1 MSLIIPKKM
10 QKGDTI
16 GFISPSAGLA
26 PLAMHRI
33 EKAIQTFEELGYK
46 VKIAKNALKNQG
58 YVSGTIKERLSDI
71 HSMFKDPEIK
81 MIICTIGG
89 NHSNQLIKHLNY
101 DLIKRN
107 PKIFIGYSDIT
118 VLHFAIQSQA
128 NLATYYGPCVMTQFG
143 EYPKILGYTLEYF
156 NKELVDEKNKS
167 SYEIYHSKTW
177 TDEVL
182 DWFKKEDLQRPRIQ
196 RPNKGYKWLKSGKS
210 RGEILGGTIPSINH
224 LMGTKYWVNPEN
236 KIYFLDIP
244 ENPNDIR
251 KGLSIGDIDSYLADL
266 DNLGLFDSIRGLIIG
281 RPPHYTSEEDLQLR
295 KLIIKYVGRKKY
307 PILYNANIGHIDPI
321 ITLRYGA
328 VVELDSYSNKF
339 RIV

>member
-1 MSLIIPKKM
+1 MSLIIPKKLE
-10 QKGDTI
+10 KGDKI

-26 PLAMHRI
+26 PFAMHRI

-46 VKIAKNALKNQG
+46 VKIAKNALKNRG
-58 YVSGTIKERLSDI
+58 YVSGTIEERVDDI

-89 NHSNQLIKHLNY
+89 NHSNQLVKHLNY

-128 NLATYYGPCVMTQFG
+128 NLATYYGPCIMTQFG
-143 EYPKILGYTLEYF
+143 EYPKIMNYTLGYF
-156 NKELVDEKNKS
+156 KKELTDEESKS
-167 SYEIYHSKTW
+167 SYEICPSKTW

-182 DWFKKEDLQRPRIQ
+182 DWFKKQDLQRPRTQ
-196 RPNKGYKWLKSGKS
+196 SPHKGYKWLKSGKS

-224 LMGTKYWVNPEN
+224 LAGTKYWINPKE
-236 KIYFLDIP
+236 KIYFFDIP
-244 ENPNDIR
+244 EDPSDIR

-266 DNLGLFDSIRGLIIG
+266 NNLGLFDSIRGLIIG
-281 RPPHYTSEEDLQLR
+281 RPPHYSQEEDLQLR
-295 KLIIKYVGRKKY
+295 KLILKYMDRKKC
-307 PILYNANIGHIDPI
+307 PILYNVNIGHTDPI

-328 VVELDSYSNKF
+328 IVEIDSYANKF
-339 RIV
+339 RVV

>member
-1 MSLIIPKKM
+1 MSLIIPKKL
-10 QKGDTI
+10 QKGDGV
-16 GFISPSAGLA
+16 GFVSPSAGLA
-26 PLAMHRI
+26 PFASHRV
-33 EKAIQTFEELGYK
+33 EKAIQTFKELGYK
-46 VKIAKNALKNQG
+46 VKIAKNALENRG
-58 YVSGTIKERLSDI
+58 YVSGTIEERIDDI
-71 HSMFKDPEIK
+71 HSMFKDIEIK

-143 EYPKILGYTLEYF
+143 EYPKIIDYTLKYF
-156 NKELVDEKNKS
+156 NKELVDKKSKNG
-167 SYEIYHSKTW
+167 YEIYPSKTW

-182 DWFKKEDLQRPRIQ
+182 DWFKKQDLQRPRIQ
-196 RPNKGYKWLKSGKS
+196 NSNKGYEWLKNGKA

-224 LMGTKYWVNPEN
+224 LVGTKYWVNSKD

-251 KGLSIGDIDSYLADL
+251 KGLSIGDIDSYFADL
-266 DNLGLFDSIRGLIIG
+266 DNLGLFDSIKGLIIG
-281 RPPHYTSEEDLQLR
+281 RPPHYVQEEDLQLR
-295 KLIIKYVGRKKY
+295 KLIIKYVGRKKC
-307 PILYNANIGHIDPI
+307 PILYNINIGHTDPI

-328 VVELDSYSNKF
+328 IVELDSYSNKF
-339 RIV
+339 RVV